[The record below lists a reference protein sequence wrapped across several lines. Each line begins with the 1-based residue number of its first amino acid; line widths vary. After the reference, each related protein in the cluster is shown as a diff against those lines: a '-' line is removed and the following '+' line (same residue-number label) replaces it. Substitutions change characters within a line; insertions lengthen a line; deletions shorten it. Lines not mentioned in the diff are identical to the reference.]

1 MKHWGLFL
9 FALAF
14 TACRNDGLSDK
25 PGETYY
31 ITPEEGT
38 IETDYT
44 GIRKRIPVASNC
56 DWHPGTVPEWCIV
69 EKTTSE
75 GKEYL
80 DLEIRP
86 NPGET
91 PRETTIP
98 LLYGR
103 NIATASLSVS
113 QSGKEHTDPLKW
125 ERFSI
130 NKLSNAEYELSDDQ
144 ITRKYRITG
153 TVAFVA
159 PTFMKQVY
167 PGHLIN
173 RKTDNYRLTAYDQYT
188 YNPITVTITSLAI
201 KSSEFSKPSFE
212 ATNELVQQAISN
224 LSDRSVDFSADAPVQ
239 YNSYRHLHLL
249 GMGNLG
255 ISLNQ
260 LITGRPYTDK
270 EMARKTGIIY
280 NYSHA
285 LFNVS
290 MDYPEK
296 LVEETIG
303 KEELPDLVYI
313 NSVIYGKTSLL
324 LVESDDD
331 FTTVKVLISKIANNE
346 NLSDNEVKIKDK
358 LDIWYIYFDTYGT
371 HTIRGGSS
379 LIGRCIEEMQSLK
392 TGIIPL
398 NFTVNNLEDN
408 SVGEMEIDLELP

>member
-31 ITPEEGT
+31 ITPEEGA
-38 IETDYT
+38 IETDYA

-125 ERFSI
+125 ECFSI
-130 NKLSNAEYELSDDQ
+130 NKLANAEYELSDDQ

-173 RKTDNYRLTAYDQYT
+173 RKADNYRLTAYDQYT
-188 YNPITVTITSLAI
+188 YNPITVTITSPAI
-201 KSSEFSKPSFE
+201 KISEFPKPSFE
-212 ATNELVQQAISN
+212 ATNELAQQAISN
-224 LSDRSVDFSADAPVQ
+224 LSDRSVNFIADAPVQ

-358 LDIWYIYFDTYGT
+358 LDIWYIYFDTYGA